1 MTIVNRI
8 DQQRQSAFPNWRRK
22 LVSCASNTRAGELQ
36 RISFCLVACVLLMT
50 TSAPVAGAAEVTEV
64 IRLWPGIPPGP
75 AREVGEETDI
85 TKPTD
90 RLIAGRRIIKLA
102 NVSSPEAHVYLPPAE
117 QRTGASVVVCP
128 GGGFHILAWDLEG
141 TEVAEWLNSIGIAA
155 VVLKYRVPTN
165 QVNPKWL
172 QPVQDTQ
179 RTISLIR
186 SRSKEW
192 GLDANKIGVL
202 GFSAGGHTAART
214 ALTTN
219 RLYETIDDADT
230 EPCLPN
236 ASMLIYPAYLA
247 NQENTQLNDGLQV
260 TKDSPRTFLV
270 HAFDDPI
277 AVQGSLLLTL
287 ALKEANVPSE
297 LHVYDT
303 GGHGYGLRPVDNQP
317 VTLWPQRCTDWLRR
331 NNWVK

>member
-1 MTIVNRI
+1 MTIANRI
-8 DQQRQSAFPNWRRK
+8 EQRRQPAFQNK
-22 LVSCASNTRAGELQ
+22 GQ
-36 RISFCLVACVLLMT
+36 RVLSSSSDTVVRQMQRFLFCLVTCVVLMT
-50 TSAPVAGAAEVTEV
+50 TSTTIASAAEATEV
-64 IRLWPGIPPGP
+64 IRLWPGTPPGP
-75 AREVGEETDI
+75 FREVGEETDL

-102 NVSSPEAHVYLPPAE
+102 NVSSPEAHVYLPPADK
-117 QRTGASVVVCP
+117 RTGASVVVCP

-141 TEVAEWLNSIGIAA
+141 TEVAEWLNSIGVTA

-192 GLDANKIGVL
+192 GLNADKIGVL

-214 ALTTN
+214 ALTTS
-219 RLYETIDDADT
+219 RLYDAVD
-230 EPCLPN
+230 EADRESCLPN

-247 NQENTQLNDGLQV
+247 NQENTQLDDDLHV
-260 TKDSPRTFLV
+260 TKDSPRAFLV

-287 ALKEANVPSE
+287 ALKKANVASE

-303 GGHGYGLRPVDNQP
+303 GGHGYGLRPVENQP
-317 VTLWPQRCTDWLRR
+317 VTLWPERCTDWLRR
-331 NNWVK
+331 NEWAN